1 MICVNEQSPII
12 VTLFC
17 LPECLC
23 EFFPYTVTDAE
34 REWVRGREREKW
46 TADYKYNHMLMM
58 MMMMINCDEQKKSD
72 DIWKQKGNMNILL
85 DIITEICV
93 FCWILFILSSRE
105 REKEELFF
113 YYQFWW

>member
-34 REWVRGREREKW
+34 REWVRGREREMNGW
-46 TADYKYNHMLMM
+46 LQIQSYV
-58 MMMMINCDEQKKSD
+58 D
-72 DIWKQKGNMNILL
+72 D
-85 DIITEICV
+85 DDDDD
-93 FCWILFILSSRE
+93 
-105 REKEELFF
+105 
-113 YYQFWW
+113 